1 MKLFLSTILLIVF
14 KFSFAY
20 LSTNPDSIRGALR
33 LERTCYD
40 VTFYDLKVD
49 IDPDRKR
56 IEGSNDIYFTAKE
69 KSNIIQVDLFRQYKI
84 EDIQLFVF
92 SDSGTIFKS
101 VKPNLERI
109 EDAMFLSFSDSL
121 IIGAEYKL
129 RIQYYGLPNVA
140 KKAPWDGGFVWSK
153 DSIGRHFCG
162 VACEGWG
169 ASSWWPCK
177 DHLADEPDSMQMTFT
192 VPLGYDCISNG
203 NLIKTDVITEPGEI
217 GLFLFNS
224 YTWKVSY
231 PINTYNVSF
240 YLGNF
245 DVVKDDY
252 ISGSDTLKTSF
263 YALDYNIKKAKVQF
277 EQVGPMLKI
286 YEDLFGKYP
295 FWNDGYKLVEAPY
308 LGMEHQSGI
317 AYGNKYKN
325 GYLGHQ
331 PKGVDFDYIIIH
343 ESGHEYWGNSVSM
356 QDLAD
361 MWIHESFCTYTETLY
376 AERMYGK
383 EVAINYLKAQRIRM
397 SHDEPIVGEFGINQ
411 EGSGDMYNKGAWML
425 HTIRNVVANDS
436 LWFKALKEFAL
447 DFKLSSTNSKEVL
460 AWFESK
466 LGENVKLIM
475 ERYLFSASIPVLE
488 YKEKKMLWNKSIEY
502 RWKNETEGFK
512 LPIHFIDKR
521 GDKRLVPTSEWQGV
535 KVSSFEKVRSIF
547 SWKYELF
554 DIEKVEKR

>member
-1 MKLFLSTILLIVF
+1 MKLFLSAILLIVF

-20 LSTNPDSIRGALR
+20 LTTSSDSIRGALR

-56 IEGSNDIYFTAKE
+56 IVGSNDIYFTAKE
-69 KSNIIQVDLFRQYKI
+69 KSNTIQVDLFRQYKI
-84 EDIQLFVF
+84 AGIQLFLPH
-92 SDSGTIFKS
+92 DSGATFNS
-101 VKPNLERI
+101 VKPNVERI
-109 EDAMFLSFSDSL
+109 EDAMFISFSDSL
-121 IIGAEYKL
+121 IIGAKYKL

-153 DSIGRHFCG
+153 DSLGRHFCG

-203 NLIKTDVITEPGEI
+203 NLIKTDVITELGETPI
-217 GLFLFNS
+217 SFNR

-263 YALDYNIKKAKVQF
+263 YALDYNINKAKVQF

-361 MWIHESFCTYTETLY
+361 MWIHESFCTYTESLY

-383 EVAINYLKAQRIRM
+383 EVAINYLKSQRIRM
-397 SHDEPIVGEFGINQ
+397 SHDEPIVGKFGINQ

-425 HTIRNVVANDS
+425 HTVRNFVANDS
-436 LWFKALKEFAL
+436 LWFKVIKAFAL
-447 DFKLSSTNSKEVL
+447 DFKLRSTNSKEVL

-466 LGENVKLIM
+466 LGYDVKIIM

-488 YKEKKMLWNKSIEY
+488 YKEKKGVWRKSIEY
-502 RWKNETEGFK
+502 RWKSEADGFK
-512 LPIHFIDKR
+512 LPISFEDK
-521 GDKRLVPTSEWQGV
+521 KRSKILTPSQKWNSIR
-535 KVSSFEKVRSIF
+535 VSSFNGMRKKL
-547 SWKYELF
+547 SWRFALY
-554 DIEKVEKR
+554 DIDKVEVK